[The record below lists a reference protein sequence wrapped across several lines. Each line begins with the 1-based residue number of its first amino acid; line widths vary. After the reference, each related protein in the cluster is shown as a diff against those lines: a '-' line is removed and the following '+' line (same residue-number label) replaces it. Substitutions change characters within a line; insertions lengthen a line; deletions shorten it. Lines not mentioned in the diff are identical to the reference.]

1 MPTLPPETR
10 EVVLAD
16 LKTVYD
22 EIKRAKFLLDRKDPQ
37 QLQAWNALDQAD
49 ARLQGLMFYLGHTP

>member
-1 MPTLPPETR
+1 MPTLPPEAR

-16 LKTVYD
+16 LKVAHD

-37 QLQAWNALDQAD
+37 QLEAWNALDQAD
-49 ARLQGLMFYLGHTP
+49 ALLQGLSFYLGHTP